1 MGLSRSG
8 RIAARVIGAS
18 CAAVVVVAVGCLSIA
33 ADARAAEPSPA
44 SPAPASLVS
53 AVTQQLARAGTI
65 RSHFTQTQTLAAM
78 NRPLVS
84 TGSMLI
90 DRALGIVWRIETPY
104 RATYAITDGG
114 VREIDASGQ
123 AVPAS
128 GGGRG
133 VAQVSQMM
141 RGMLSG
147 DLSAL
152 YSQFDVEASG
162 TPARWRMT
170 LRPNQPQVRQ
180 ALGVLRMTGGEFL
193 NTLEIGYAN
202 GNRTTLEFNGTARVA
217 APSGQERAWLEAR

>member
-1 MGLSRSG
+1 MGLSRLH
-8 RIAARVIGAS
+8 RFAARVMGAG
-18 CAAVVVVAVGCLSIA
+18 CAAVIVAASIA
-33 ADARAAEPSPA
+33 NAAQAAETA
-44 SPAPASLVS
+44 SASASAALVS
-53 AVTQQLARAGTI
+53 TVTQQLARAGTI

-90 DRALGIVWRIETPY
+90 DRTLGIVWRIETPY
-104 RATYAITDGG
+104 RATYAITDTG
-114 VREIDASGQ
+114 VREIDTSGQ

-152 YSQFDVEASG
+152 YSQFEVEASG

-180 ALGVLRMTGGEFL
+180 VLGVLQMSGGEFL
-193 NTLEIGYAN
+193 DTLVIGYAN
-202 GNRTTLEFNGTARVA
+202 GNRTTLEFSGTSRVA
-217 APSGQERAWLEAR
+217 APSGPERTWLEAR